1 VTGRA
6 NPLTSTSSPSSD
18 SGTHAAATGDASDRE
33 PSGQTPTSG
42 VVRYGVPHELER
54 RLQERLDAL
63 GLAPRAELL
72 HVLRR
77 P

>member
-1 VTGRA
+1 MTGRA
-6 NPLTSTSSPSSD
+6 SPLTSTSSPSSD

-33 PSGQTPTSG
+33 PFGQTPTSG
-42 VVRYGVPHELER
+42 SSGMGPHELER